1 MTLLKKTKMP
11 AKKLPMLQLRPKQT
25 RPWSLRTKKRKE
37 TAQLKNPTSGKG
49 NVDTRTTNL
58 LPVQIQNLRNLLQVL
73 LLRKIKKVMAL
84 KMPIMGI
91 QSKMKKLKR
100 IKTTTK
106 KKMKMTLKKLMRT
119 RTRKPKKKTSKW
131 TTANPN
137 LELCTKQHRFFCV
150 TWHQLLPSRRLRL
163 CAKGILDFSEQQLL
177 IHNLNEGGSEEVG

>member
-25 RPWSLRTKKRKE
+25 RPWSLRTRKRKE

-49 NVDTRTTNL
+49 NVDTQTTNL

-73 LLRKIKKVMAL
+73 LLRRIKIVMEL
-84 KMPIMGI
+84 KMPIMEM
-91 QSKMKKLKR
+91 QS
-100 IKTTTK
+100 
-106 KKMKMTLKKLMRT
+106 KMKMTLKKLMRT
-119 RTRKPKKKTSKW
+119 RKRKPKKKTSKW

-137 LELCTKQHRFFCV
+137 LELCTKQLQFFCV

-163 CAKGILDFSEQQLL
+163 CVKGILDFSEQQLL
-177 IHNLNEGGSEEVG
+177 IHNLNEGGLEE